1 MKHYQFVIVLGLA
14 ATLAAQTPARGG
26 TVGRVDMSTLRTPIY
41 TAEDGAFVRHNG
53 DRFNNRPLYCNQLT
67 AIVVAGDR
75 PLMRFGSGSVLD
87 GTFMAALV
95 RGNKAKW
102 LHDWSDI
109 TSKYSPDHMLWI
121 LKDGGFGATVLTLDV
136 VPPAEGAGMAA
147 RLRIE
152 KAEAG
157 DRLIWVCGGA
167 VQQKESM
174 LAVWDV
180 TTAGRQR
187 TLTRTFSP
195 DECRDNRVTIDGDG
209 LMLQLGEKPEKRRP
223 RTLQRRIQGHNH
235 RRRRVVEPVEA
246 PGQLYLLDKSREER
260 KQSAGV
266 RRHKPG
272 WPTRNLLGDV
282 QRPHWQGT

>member
-1 MKHYQFVIVLGLA
+1 MRHYQIVIVLA
-14 ATLAAQTPARGG
+14 AALAAQTPARGG

-109 TSKYSPDHMLWI
+109 TSKYSPDHMQWI
-121 LKDGGFGATVLTLDV
+121 VKDGGFGATVLTLDA
-136 VPPAEGAGMAA
+136 VPPADGAGMAA

-152 KAEAG
+152 NAEAG
-157 DRLIWVCGGA
+157 DRLILGLRRRSAAEGEPACGLGRDDCRA
-167 VQQKESM
+167 AEDPCADVFARRLPQQPG
-174 LAVWDV
+174 DDR
-180 TTAGRQR
+180 GRPGYR
-187 TLTRTFSP
+187 AAWR
-195 DECRDNRVTIDGDG
+195 EA
-209 LMLQLGEKPEKRRP
+209 EKRRR
-223 RTLQRRIQGHNH
+223 RTL
-235 RRRRVVEPVEA
+235 
-246 PGQLYLLDKSREER
+246 
-260 KQSAGV
+260 
-266 RRHKPG
+266 
-272 WPTRNLLGDV
+272 
-282 QRPHWQGT
+282 